1 METKDLAFFPR
12 LILEVIRVFT
22 PDERW
27 QRFYLRWMNFMNYAV
42 VCGIGVIIY
51 STIFR
56 GFIGFWWANM
66 VAGFTAF
73 LWLYVMTVGPFRYL
87 WGFRPKPPR
96 KEKRENER

>member
-1 METKDLAFFPR
+1 MIKWIWESLNL
-12 LILEVIRVFT
+12 LIEDIVRVLE
-22 PDERW
+22 
-27 QRFYLRWMNFMNYAV
+27 YLYV
-42 VCGIGVIIY
+42 
-51 STIFR
+51 
-56 GFIGFWWANM
+56 